1 MSSGTPEASSTMNM
15 QFGLWNP
22 WNLSW
27 VSVEYPNAVL
37 LLSISSDA
45 AVVFP
50 PMSWELLACI
60 SRICFHRSCLTCRL
74 VGAVVMTVASL
85 WHMSHHMVAS
95 AAVYVFP
102 EALHDLTAVRSWFLM
117 ASSISRC
124 LVHGFAPSFSMAKL
138 AGSASHLALRFWVS
152 LFSCLFMLVLIMFLV
167 CVFVDKYV
175 WLFCTGGY
183 SQSQGGRVLFTLC
196 SQCQA
201 LGQALVLCRQGRGV
215 YGWCRLVHPRL

>member
-1 MSSGTPEASSTMNM
+1 MSSGTPDASSTMNM
-15 QFGLWNP
+15 QLGLWNP

-27 VSVEYPNAVL
+27 VSVEYPKAVL

-45 AVVFP
+45 AVVLP
-50 PMSWELLACI
+50 PMSWEFWACI

-85 WHMSHHMVAS
+85 WHISHHIVAR

-124 LVHGFAPSFSMAKL
+124 LPHGFAPSLSVAKFT
-138 AGSASHLALRFWVS
+138 GSASHFALRFWVS

-167 CVFVDKYV
+167 YV
-175 WLFCTGGY
+175 CMQVCIWLFCTGGY
-183 SQSQGGRVLFTLC
+183 SQSQGDVLI
-196 SQCQA
+196 SPSSP
-201 LGQALVLCRQGRGV
+201 
-215 YGWCRLVHPRL
+215 CRLWILP